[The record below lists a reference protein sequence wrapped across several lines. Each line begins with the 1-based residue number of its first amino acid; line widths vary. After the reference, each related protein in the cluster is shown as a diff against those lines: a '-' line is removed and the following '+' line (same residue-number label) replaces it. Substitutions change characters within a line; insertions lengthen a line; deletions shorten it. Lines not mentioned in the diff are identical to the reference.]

1 MSVDNEQSIFEWAAI
16 ISKLMNYDWEIR
28 MRLLYDLE
36 HGNAKD
42 WLEDFE
48 KKGLPDVVIQA
59 YKERFGIE

>member
-1 MSVDNEQSIFEWAAI
+1 MSNNNEQSAFEWAAI
-16 ISKLMNYDWEIR
+16 ISKLMDYDWEVR

-36 HGNAKD
+36 HEKAKD

-48 KKGLPDVVIQA
+48 EKGLPDVVIQA